1 MLKTVGNFDALSEA
15 TVRKAQQEAEQILER
30 AQRVSE
36 RDLKKARDQAERS
49 KNARTEQTKTRL
61 ALEKK
66 KIRSRIRLEARKE
79 RLMWKE
85 ERVEAVF
92 QEALSRLA
100 VMPRDEAYREIL
112 KRSVSEGIA
121 VLNKERVR
129 VVLNEKDRSLFDRR
143 FCHTLSEDSGR
154 PVALILSEEIHRAS
168 GGAIVRTEDDRVA
181 FDNTFEARLARMKDG
196 LRGEVAEGLF

>member
-15 TVRKAQQEAEQILER
+15 TLWKARQEAEQILER
-30 AQRVSE
+30 AHRGAE
-36 RDLKKARDQAERS
+36 RDLEKARDQAERI
-49 KNARTEQTKTRL
+49 KNARTEQMKVRL

-66 KIRSRIRLEARKE
+66 QARSRIRLEARKK
-79 RLMWKE
+79 RLTWKE

-100 VMPRDEAYREIL
+100 ALPRDEAYRKIL
-112 KRSVSEGIA
+112 KGSILEGIA

-129 VVLNEKDRSLFDRR
+129 VVLNEKDRPLFDRK
-143 FCHTLSEDSGR
+143 FLNTLSEDSDR
-154 PVALILSEEIHRAS
+154 PVSLILSEEIHGAS
-168 GGAIVRTEDDRVA
+168 GGAIVRSEDDRVA

-196 LRGEVAEGLF
+196 LRGEVAEAVF